1 MDILQ
6 YNRDMNNPKKFF
18 HMISYLQYPLILV
31 ALVFYVPFVMSLLN
45 KAVDWSYLNYSL
57 ILLGVALSFSTLQDT
72 TTTQNELSKKIWQ
85 DPKKGQRMLYLV
97 AVMALLFMLAGFL
110 FLFVLPIK
118 GAEDVAV
125 GLIVLGI
132 GFIGILKAAIEMFEN
147 HRLDK
152 NG

>member
-1 MDILQ
+1 
-6 YNRDMNNPKKFF
+6 
-18 HMISYLQYPLILV
+18 MISYLQYPLILV

-45 KAVDWSYLNYSL
+45 KAVDWSHHNYSL

>member
-1 MDILQ
+1 
-6 YNRDMNNPKKFF
+6 
-18 HMISYLQYPLILV
+18 MISYLQYPLILV

>member
-1 MDILQ
+1 MK
-6 YNRDMNNPKKFF
+6 NPKNFF
-18 HMISYLQYPLILV
+18 HMISYLQYPLILI
-31 ALVFYVPFVMSLLN
+31 ALAFYVPFVMSLLN
-45 KAVDWSYLNYSL
+45 KAVDWSYLNHAL

-72 TTTQNELSKKIWQ
+72 TTTQNEFSKKIWQ
-85 DPKKGQRMLYLV
+85 DPKKGKRMLYLL
-97 AVMALLFMLAGFL
+97 AVMALFFMLTGFL
-110 FLFVLPIK
+110 SLFVLPIQ

-152 NG
+152 HG

>member
-1 MDILQ
+1 MK
-6 YNRDMNNPKKFF
+6 NPKNFF
-18 HMISYLQYPLILV
+18 HMISYLQYPLILI
-31 ALVFYVPFVMSLLN
+31 ALAFYVPFVMSLLN

>member
-1 MDILQ
+1 
-6 YNRDMNNPKKFF
+6 MNNPKKFF